1 MLSNYIIISENKYSR
16 AEDNQNQDY
25 YIQNSLLKNYGISN
39 NIFQDNQKAKEG
51 PNINLK
57 CFKKTYDTDEE
68 KSYIT
73 QKIRTKKKT
82 ELCKNWEIYHDCYF
96 KDECSFAH
104 GMDELRLDNHISGS
118 KNKLCKTFQEKG
130 YCVFGKRCNFRHVLK
145 EKRLFTYQF
154 ILENNCNKLM
164 KEMNKK
170 DSNETLLK
178 LYKKILFKNKI
189 IMYVKNLFYIIVFLF
204 SPRLDV
210 FKNLLK

>member
-1 MLSNYIIISENKYSR
+1 MQSNYVIISKNYYSNAENNS
-16 AEDNQNQDY
+16 NQDL
-25 YIQNSLLKNYGISN
+25 YIPSSPLKKFDISN
-39 NIFQDNQKAKEG
+39 NKCRDYKQAKEG

-104 GMDELRLDNHISGS
+104 GMDELRLDIHISGS

-130 YCVFGKRCNFRHVLK
+130 YCLFGKRCNFRHVLK

-164 KEMNKK
+164 KESNKK
-170 DSNETLLK
+170 DRNETLLK

-189 IMYVKNLFYIIVFLF
+189 IM
-204 SPRLDV
+204 
-210 FKNLLK
+210 

>member
-1 MLSNYIIISENKYSR
+1 MLSNFIIISENKNR
-16 AEDNQNQDY
+16 KAEDRSNEECFSPSNIFKKFD
-25 YIQNSLLKNYGISN
+25 ISN
-39 NIFQDNQKAKEG
+39 QKSHDCDKNKEG

-57 CFKKTYDTDEE
+57 CFKKTYDTVEE

-104 GMDELRLDNHISGS
+104 GMDELRFDTHISGS

-130 YCVFGKRCNFRHVLK
+130 YCIFGKRCNFRHVLK

-164 KEMNKK
+164 KEVNKK

-189 IMYVKNLFYIIVFLF
+189 IM
-204 SPRLDV
+204 
-210 FKNLLK
+210 